1 MLAVKEK
8 RTDQVKATYHV
19 SRDKRDWDRA
29 KALWNKH
36 ADNDDAGKAAVS
48 MLAWTRGDNREV
60 FRIKL
65 HYATGMKVLLIE
77 GAKQTFGLQRGG
89 V

>member
-8 RTDQVKATYHV
+8 QFEQAQATYQV

-48 MLAWTRGDNREV
+48 MLAWTHGDKREV

-65 HYATGMKVLLIE
+65 HYAAGMINFREAMSRLRMVE
-77 GAKQTFGLQRGG
+77 G